1 MILDFLCRIELSA
14 KIIYKPFRNITLF
27 DFTLLLAMNHKKLQ
41 KSYQVDLVK
50 LFTGV
55 FTRSEGVKEGK
66 ALGEIVSK
74 LSAAIDDDQV
84 LCFAS
89 FDNSTL
95 VGAIFLSSLQFNE
108 DVKVYM
114 LSPVAVTTQ
123 LQGKGVGQSLIN
135 HGLEQLRMR
144 GVRTVVTYGD
154 PAFYSKVGFTPLSEA
169 VIQAP
174 HPLSMEHGWL
184 GQSLN
189 GGAVEAIK
197 GRPHCVDPFND
208 LRYW

>member
-1 MILDFLCRIELSA
+1 
-14 KIIYKPFRNITLF
+14 
-27 DFTLLLAMNHKKLQ
+27 MNHKKLE

-50 LFTGV
+50 LFTDV

-114 LSPVAVTTQ
+114 LSPVAVMTQ

>member
-1 MILDFLCRIELSA
+1 
-14 KIIYKPFRNITLF
+14 
-27 DFTLLLAMNHKKLQ
+27 MNHKKLQ

-95 VGAIFLSSLQFNE
+95 VGAIFFSSLQFNE

-114 LSPVAVTTQ
+114 LSPVAVMTQ

-154 PAFYSKVGFTPLSEA
+154 PAFYSKVGFAPVSEA

-184 GQSLN
+184 GQSLD